1 MLRSKAK
8 WNMVQTENPSTTM
21 DESISLTPL
30 TRQLLQQRGIV
41 TQQDVQT
48 FLHPDLN
55 DLHDPM
61 LMHDMNKAVE
71 RIREAVEKQERILVF
86 GDYDADGVSATAV
99 MMETLREMGATVDYY
114 IPNRFTEGYGPNE
127 EAFQN
132 AHAEGVS
139 VIITVDTGIAANH
152 EADVAKELGMDLI
165 ITDHHEVQEKM
176 PDALAIVHP
185 KCSTDYPFQE
195 LAGVGVAFK
204 LSQALLGDFPK
215 HLLDLVVIGTIADL
229 VPLKGENRILASY
242 GLKALSRSIRPG
254 IQALKQVC
262 SLNDQM
268 TEEDIGF
275 AIGPRLNA
283 VGRLQDAYPA
293 VELLL
298 TDSDDEA
305 NQLAEYIQNLNKER
319 QKVVSDIAKEAEAI
333 LDAQEDGLPSVIVVA
348 KEGWNQGVLG
358 IVASRLVN
366 RYDRPTIVLTIDPE
380 KQTAK
385 GSARSIDAFD
395 LFTNCMEI
403 RDLFTHF
410 GGHAQAAGMTLPQE
424 NVASIRQAL
433 CQKADEQL
441 EPEDFRQV
449 YTIDSTIKIEDIT
462 LDTIEEVNQLSPF
475 GMGNPKPLF
484 MIDKQ
489 APVEMRQIGSQ
500 LNHLKLKFRDGSTD
514 IDAIGFGLGDL
525 YEKMSPQSQLSVVG
539 ELSINEWNG
548 RSKPQVMM
556 KDIRVDDWQL
566 FDRRGNRK
574 LQQSLE
580 SVQSQDALAVF
591 FEPITEQNEWV
602 TEHFDFI
609 ELLDEE
615 MFEDMPEDHVDHLL
629 IMDMPKDLSHLG
641 EVVRKMKP
649 NNIHACYRTDDTA
662 FLKALPNRDHFKW
675 FYGMLLKRKQ
685 FHLENEGPKLA
696 QHKGW
701 SMDSIEFISQVFFE
715 LEFVKIDNGLLTL
728 NPNPSKK
735 DLTES
740 TLYQNKYEQLNVE
753 QTLYFSSYQQLK
765 TWFDEQLDRAAYAK
779 EEVANGL

>member
-8 WNMVQTENPSTTM
+8 WNMVDLEVPSHLIDDT
-21 DESISLTPL
+21 ISLSPL
-30 TRQLLQQRGIV
+30 TKQLLQQRGIV
-41 TQQDVQT
+41 TQQDVHQ
-48 FLHPDLN
+48 FLHPQLEE
-55 DLHDPM
+55 LHDPM

-71 RIREAVEKQERILVF
+71 RVKQAIQNEERILVF

-99 MMETLREMGATVDYY
+99 MMETLREMGAYVDYY

-127 EAFQN
+127 EAFRN
-132 AHAEGVS
+132 AHAEGIS

-152 EADVAKELGMDLI
+152 EADVAQELGIDLI
-165 ITDHHEVQEKM
+165 ITDHHEVQEKL
-176 PDALAIVHP
+176 PEAFAVVHP

-204 LSQALLGDFPK
+204 FSHALLEVFPK
-215 HLLDLVVIGTIADL
+215 HLLDLVVIGTVADL
-229 VPLKGENRILASY
+229 VPLQGENRILTSH

-254 IQALKQVC
+254 IQALKHIC
-262 SLNDQM
+262 SLNEQM

-298 TDSDDEA
+298 TDSDQEA
-305 NQLAEYIQNLNKER
+305 KQLAEYIQNLNKER
-319 QKVVSDIAKEAEAI
+319 QKVVSDIAKEAETM
-333 LDAQEDGLPSVIVVA
+333 LDIQGNDLPSVIVVA

-380 KQTAK
+380 TQTAK

-395 LFTNCMEI
+395 LFTNCMDI
-403 RDLFTHF
+403 RDVFTHF
-410 GGHAQAAGMTLPQE
+410 GGHAQAAGMTLPEENISILRQE
-424 NVASIRQAL
+424 L
-433 CQKADEQL
+433 CRKVDEQL
-441 EPEDFRQV
+441 EPEDFRQMF
-449 YTIDSTIKIEDIT
+449 TIDSTIQIEDIT
-462 LDTIEEVNQLSPF
+462 LDTIEEVNQLAPF

-500 LNHLKLKFRDGSTD
+500 MNHLKLKFREGDTD
-514 IDAIGFGLGDL
+514 LDAIGFGLGDL
-525 YEKMSPQSQLSVVG
+525 YEKMAPQSKLSVVG

-556 KDIRVDDWQL
+556 KDLRIDEWQL
-566 FDRRGNRK
+566 FDRRGNKK
-574 LQQSLE
+574 LQESLQTIQSP
-580 SVQSQDALAVF
+580 DTLAVF
-591 FEPITEQNEWV
+591 FEPIHEGNEWV
-602 TEHFDFI
+602 TEQFDFI
-609 ELLDEE
+609 ELIDEE
-615 MFEDMPEDHVDHLL
+615 MFEDIPEDQVEHLL
-629 IMDMPKDLSHLG
+629 IMDLPKDLSHLG
-641 EVVRKMKP
+641 EVVRKMNP
-649 NNIHACYRTDDTA
+649 QNIHACYRTDDTA
-662 FLKALPNRDHFKW
+662 FLKALPKRDHFKW
-675 FYGMLLKRKQ
+675 FYGMLLKREQ

-696 QHKGW
+696 RHKGW

-740 TLYQNKYEQLNVE
+740 TLYQRKYEQLHVE

-765 TWFDEQLDRAAYAK
+765 DWFDEQLDRAAHAK

>member
-8 WNMVQTENPSTTM
+8 WNMVQAEDSSITM
-21 DESISLTPL
+21 DDSLSLTPL
-30 TRQLLQQRGIV
+30 TKRLLQQRGIV
-41 TQQDVQT
+41 TQQDVQN
-48 FLHPDLN
+48 FLHPQLD

-71 RIREAVEKQERILVF
+71 RVRKAIDEQEHILIF

-99 MMETLREMGATVDYY
+99 MMEALREMGALVDYY

-127 EAFQN
+127 EAFRN
-132 AHAEGVS
+132 AQSEGVS
-139 VIITVDTGIAANH
+139 LIITVDTGIAANH
-152 EADVAKELGMDLI
+152 EADVARELGIDLI

-176 PDALAIVHP
+176 PDAYAIVHP

-204 LSQALLGDFPK
+204 FSQALLGDFPK

-229 VPLKGENRILASY
+229 VPLQGENRVLASH

-254 IQALKQVC
+254 IQALKTVC

-305 NQLAEYIQNLNKER
+305 KQLAEYIQNLNKER
-319 QKVVSDIAKEAEAI
+319 QKIVSDIAKEAETM
-333 LDAQEDGLPSVIVVA
+333 LDAQSGEMPSVIVVA

-380 KQTAK
+380 TKTAK

-410 GGHAQAAGMTLPQE
+410 GGHAQAAGMTLPEE
-424 NVASIRQAL
+424 NVALLRQSL
-433 CQKADEQL
+433 SRKVDEQL

-449 YTIDSTIKIEDIT
+449 YTIDSAINVDDIT
-462 LDTIEEVNQLSPF
+462 LNTIQEVNQLAPF

-484 MIDKQ
+484 MIDRQ

-500 LNHLKLKFRDGSTD
+500 LNHLKLKFREGSTEL
-514 IDAIGFGLGDL
+514 DAIGFGLGDL

-548 RSKPQVMM
+548 TSKPQVMM

-580 SVQSQDALAVF
+580 SIQGQDVLAVF
-591 FEPITEQNEWV
+591 FEPIHEENEWV
-602 TEHFDFI
+602 TEQFDFI

-615 MFEDMPEDHVDHLL
+615 MFEDMPEDKVDHLL
-629 IMDMPKDLSHLG
+629 IMDMPKDLSYLG
-641 EVVRKMKP
+641 KVVRKMNP

-685 FHLENEGPKLA
+685 FHLKNEGPK
-696 QHKGW
+696 
-701 SMDSIEFISQVFFE
+701 
-715 LEFVKIDNGLLTL
+715 
-728 NPNPSKK
+728 
-735 DLTES
+735 
-740 TLYQNKYEQLNVE
+740 
-753 QTLYFSSYQQLK
+753 
-765 TWFDEQLDRAAYAK
+765 
-779 EEVANGL
+779 